1 VSHSKSSLAVSMAA
15 EPESVRLLRTEVLRW
30 LREQR
35 LGDDGL
41 AASIGLATSE
51 AVANVVRHA
60 YAQEHGRVELDASL
74 GEGEVT
80 VRVTDRGLGLR
91 TRGGARTGLGLPVI
105 GRVSNGVTVASD
117 DGGTTVSMRF
127 RTAEGNRAP
136 LRQRLGAGRQLA
148 GIS

>member
-1 VSHSKSSLAVSMAA
+1 MAA

-30 LREQR
+30 LQEQR
-35 LGDDGL
+35 LGDEGL

-60 YAQEHGRVELDASL
+60 YSQAHGRVELDASL
-74 GEGEVT
+74 GDGEVM

-117 DGGTTVSMRF
+117 DQGTTVSMRF
-127 RTAEGNRAP
+127 RTAHGRRSP
-136 LRQRLGAGRQLA
+136 LRQRFGTERQPV
-148 GIS
+148 GIH